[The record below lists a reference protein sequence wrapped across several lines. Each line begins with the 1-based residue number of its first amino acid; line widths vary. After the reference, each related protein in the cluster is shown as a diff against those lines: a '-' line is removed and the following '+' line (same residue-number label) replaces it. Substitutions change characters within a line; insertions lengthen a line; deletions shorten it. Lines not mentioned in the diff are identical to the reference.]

1 MLINILIGLLAG
13 SIVTSILFFLYSK
26 QLKEKLSSTTEELN
40 KLKEQNDLLKVQ
52 SESYRTLAASILE
65 KTYQDIPR
73 YVNIKK
79 DLAVS
84 NVNVDDIASS
94 LRDTN
99 DKLVTHFSGILSNI
113 DGIVKEVIRETSN
126 AEHELLAFVTDGT
139 KDNEFKALTDEGS
152 ILTNHQ
158 FLAFIQGKY
167 NHLLQKIIDELVVT
181 HERKSEDITT
191 LDSIYH
197 RVQGITAFSDAI
209 SEIAGGI
216 ELISLNANIEAAH
229 AGSAGRGFVIVANEI
244 RRLAG
249 ESEDAADKI
258 RKEIKLTNAF
268 IKEAIHTIKDAMDAE
283 SKYLNSTIAIIQD
296 VFIAMTKTLFHLIF
310 QLTGTLM
317 NSMGNTSKIKGE
329 IDMAINAMQF
339 DTFIVQL
346 TETITQ
352 SLKNASTNVDTLSKE
367 SINNLEKLNLFSAK
381 DLAGF
386 RETLSN
392 IEKETKTSFQR
403 GSQKQA
409 DADVTFF

>member
-1 MLINILIGLLAG
+1 M
-13 SIVTSILFFLYSK
+13 SIFISLYSK
-26 QLKEKLSSTTEELN
+26 RQKDKLTLLTSELNTLKEE
-40 KLKEQNDLLKVQ
+40 NDLLKTQ
-52 SESYRTLAASILE
+52 AENYRKLAFSILE

-73 YVNIKK
+73 FVSIKK

-99 DKLVTHFSGILSNI
+99 DELVTHFSGILSNI
-113 DGIVKEVIRETSN
+113 DGIVKDVMRETSN
-126 AEHELLAFVTDGT
+126 AEHQLLAFVTDGT
-139 KDNEFKALTDEGS
+139 KDNEFKKISDEGS

-158 FLAFIQGKY
+158 FLEFIQGKY

-191 LDSIYH
+191 LDSIYN

-209 SEIAGGI
+209 SEISGGI

-229 AGSAGRGFVIVANEI
+229 AGNAGRGFVIVANEI

-249 ESEDAADKI
+249 QSEDAADRI

-268 IKEAIHTIKDAMDAE
+268 IKESIHTIKDAMDAE

-296 VFIAMTKTLFHLIF
+296 VFIAMTKTLFNLIF

-317 NSMGNTSKIKGE
+317 NSMGSTSKIKNE
-329 IDMAINAMQF
+329 IDMAINSMQF
-339 DTFIVQL
+339 DSFIVQL
-346 TETITQ
+346 NETITK
-352 SLKNASTNVDTLSKE
+352 SIKNASSNLDSLSEE
-367 SINNLEKLNLFSAK
+367 SINNLEKLNLFSPT
-381 DLAGF
+381 DLAKF
-386 RETLSN
+386 KETLSS
-392 IEKETKTSFQR
+392 IEKETKSSFKR
-403 GSQKQA
+403 DTQKQT
-409 DADVTFF
+409 DTDVTFF